1 MNCTTWETQK
11 GGETSE
17 FFSGCY
23 REASF
28 FLRDRK
34 EAKPSK
40 PKFSHHFLMSFLWK
54 GSLLRMRILESD
66 CLGLDPSSTT
76 SWLLDLQQLAYNAQ
90 CLSSIICKMGM
101 TTISILHGNYEDR
114 IRWFMPIEMQT
125 ESRLV
130 DTVGEGECRAN

>member
-1 MNCTTWETQK
+1 MISAFTCRQK
-11 GGETSE
+11 QGEGKANTLRSYYPSSQPLCA
-17 FFSGCY
+17 FYHMPTDASTVLNQMTLVFTLFPHVFSL
-23 REASF
+23 E
-28 FLRDRK
+28 
-34 EAKPSK
+34 
-40 PKFSHHFLMSFLWK
+40 

-101 TTISILHGNYEDR
+101 TTISILHGNYEGR

-125 ESRLV
+125 
-130 DTVGEGECRAN
+130 